1 MEEKK
6 LDLSIAT
13 ILQILT
19 VALTGLTLFCTFID
33 YISQMIWFDYWS
45 IDKAFFN
52 QNLSNIT
59 NNLIYYFFV
68 TLILLFPF
76 IKYFKNLYYKEKLSS
91 RIKSYILFT
100 VIYTFFFIQNT
111 AIFNSKNEEF
121 LVYFFCLL
129 LCLKL
134 MKIYIYKIIKFIDKM
149 KEKDYIF
156 ITYREIIENI
166 LIFFVAIFISFS
178 LIGLLKPFLK
188 RDYKII
194 DNDNSC
200 NTILYSTQDYYIVAE
215 CKIEQNDLII
225 YKDLQRKIDN
235 YDIAYQTRN
244 FNSIKIKTSKY

>member
-19 VALTGLTLFCTFID
+19 VSLTGLTLFCTFID

-68 TLILLFPF
+68 FLILLFPF
-76 IKYFKNLYYKEKLSS
+76 IKYFKIRYYKEKLN
-91 RIKSYILFT
+91 SYIKLFVLFT

-111 AIFNSKNEEF
+111 ASFNSKNEKLF
-121 LVYFFCLL
+121 VYFLGLGVCLT
-129 LCLKL
+129 L
-134 MKIYIYKIIKFIDKM
+134 MTIYIKKIIKFITKM

-166 LIFFVAIFISFS
+166 LIFFVAIFITFS
-178 LIGLLKPFLK
+178 LIGLLKTFLK

-200 NTILYSTQDYYIVAE
+200 NTILYST
-215 CKIEQNDLII
+215 
-225 YKDLQRKIDN
+225 
-235 YDIAYQTRN
+235 
-244 FNSIKIKTSKY
+244 

>member
-1 MEEKK
+1 
-6 LDLSIAT
+6 
-13 ILQILT
+13 
-19 VALTGLTLFCTFID
+19 
-33 YISQMIWFDYWS
+33 MIWFDYWS

-68 TLILLFPF
+68 TLLLLFPF
-76 IKYFKNLYYKEKLSS
+76 IKYFKNLYYKEKLNS

-111 AIFNSKNEEF
+111 ANFNSKNEKLF
-121 LVYFFCLL
+121 TYFFGLL

-134 MKIYIYKIIKFIDKM
+134 MKIYIKKIIKFIDKM

-178 LIGLLKPFLK
+178 LIGLSKAFFK
-188 RDYKII
+188 RDFKVI
-194 DNDNSC
+194 DNDDSC
-200 NTILYSTQDYYIVAE
+200 NAILYSTQDYYIVAE

-225 YKDLQRKIDN
+225 YKNLQRKIDN
-235 YDIAYQTRN
+235 YDITYQTKK
-244 FNSIKIKTSKY
+244 FNSIKIKN

>member
-68 TLILLFPF
+68 TLLLLFPF

-121 LVYFFCLL
+121 LVYFFGLL

-134 MKIYIYKIIKFIDKM
+134 MKIYI
-149 KEKDYIF
+149 
-156 ITYREIIENI
+156 
-166 LIFFVAIFISFS
+166 
-178 LIGLLKPFLK
+178 
-188 RDYKII
+188 
-194 DNDNSC
+194 
-200 NTILYSTQDYYIVAE
+200 
-215 CKIEQNDLII
+215 
-225 YKDLQRKIDN
+225 
-235 YDIAYQTRN
+235 
-244 FNSIKIKTSKY
+244 

>member
-6 LDLSIAT
+6 LDLNIAT

-45 IDKAFFN
+45 IDKSFFN

-68 TLILLFPF
+68 FIILLFPF
-76 IKYFKNLYYKEKLSS
+76 IKYFKIRYYKEKLN
-91 RIKSYILFT
+91 SYIKLFVLFT
-100 VIYTFFFIQNT
+100 AIYPFFFIQNT
-111 AIFNSKNEEF
+111 SSFNSKNEEL
-121 LVYFFCLL
+121 LVYFSGLI
-129 LCLKL
+129 LCLAL
-134 MKIYIYKIIKFIDKM
+134 MTIYIDKIIKFVDKT

-156 ITYREIIENI
+156 VTYREIIENI

-178 LIGLLKPFLK
+178 LIGLFKAIFK
-188 RDYKII
+188 RDFKVI

-200 NTILYSTQDYYIVAE
+200 NAILYSTQDYYIVAE